1 MKKFAVLLFIMT
13 MLLST
18 TAHAGPKV
26 ITAAADPWLP
36 FINPDSASQGLS
48 IEICQ
53 AAFKT
58 QGYEV
63 KLDVVPWVRAEEG
76 VKNGEYD
83 ILPNTWMTDKRK
95 AYLAYSDPYASNQ
108 VKFIKRKGETF
119 EYTGLPSLAGKVVG
133 IVRGYGYSSEFMN
146 DPAFEREPAT
156 EFMTNIKKLVTGRID
171 LALEDE
177 LVAKATIK
185 KTDSSLLPKIEFTKN
200 ALSSNDLHVTCG
212 LSNPRHK
219 EIISAFNKGL
229 SEIKANGTYK
239 EIMAK
244 YGI

>member
-1 MKKFAVLLFIMT
+1 M
-13 MLLST
+13 
-18 TAHAGPKV
+18 
-26 ITAAADPWLP
+26 
-36 FINPDSASQGLS
+36 
-48 IEICQ
+48 EICQ
-53 AAFKT
+53 AAFST

-63 KLDVVPWVRAEEG
+63 KLEIVPWVRAEEG

-95 AYLAYSDPYASNQ
+95 GYLAYSDPYASNQ
-108 VKFIKRKGETF
+108 VKFIKKKGSPF
-119 EYTGLPSLAGKVVG
+119 EYNGMSSLAGKVIG
-133 IVRGYGYSSEFMN
+133 IVRGYGYSPEFMN
-146 DPAFEREPAT
+146 DPNIEREAST
-156 EFMTNIKKLVTGRID
+156 EFMTNIKKVAAGRID

-185 KTDSSLLPKIEFTKN
+185 KADSSLLDKIEFTKN
-200 ALSSNDLHVTCG
+200 AFSSNDLYVTSG
-212 LSNPRHK
+212 LANPRHQ

-239 EIMAK
+239 KIMAK